1 MINRILEAICA
12 ALLLAT
18 VVIGFMAVIYR
29 YVFDNAL
36 SWSFEALL
44 GLLTYITFIGAYL
57 ALRKNAHLRVDLL
70 ASALPRPGR
79 LILFLCNQALIG
91 LIGLLMLRQGWRQTV
106 LFQDQTTQVLEI
118 SNAYLYAAIPVC
130 DLLIC
135 IDAITRIFIGLR
147 RFSTG
152 QELFDDAPMSGKSE
166 I

>member
-130 DLLIC
+130 GLLIC
-135 IDAITRIFIGLR
+135 IDAITRIQNRPRKRLR
-147 RFSTG
+147 KHMR
-152 QELFDDAPMSGKSE
+152 
-166 I
+166 

>member
-130 DLLIC
+130 GLLIC

>member
-1 MINRILEAICA
+1 M
-12 ALLLAT
+12 AT

-130 DLLIC
+130 GLLIC

-152 QELFDDAPMSGKSE
+152 QEPFDDAPMSGKSE

>member
-44 GLLTYITFIGAYL
+44 ALLTYITFIGAYL
-57 ALRKNAHLRVDLL
+57 ALRKNAHLRVDFL
-70 ASALPRPGR
+70 ANALPRPGQ
-79 LILFLCNQALIG
+79 LVLFLCNQAIIG
-91 LIGLLMLRQGWRQTV
+91 LIGLLMLRQGWRQTI

-130 DLLIC
+130 GLLIC
-135 IDAITRIFIGLR
+135 IDALTRVFVGLR
-147 RFSTG
+147 RYFAG
-152 QELFDDAPMSGKSE
+152 EELHDDAPLSGKNE

>member
-70 ASALPRPGR
+70 ASALPS
-79 LILFLCNQALIG
+79 LMNCFLRSLADKLWTEERNECRSWRSRQAL
-91 LIGLLMLRQGWRQTV
+91 L
-106 LFQDQTTQVLEI
+106 
-118 SNAYLYAAIPVC
+118 
-130 DLLIC
+130 
-135 IDAITRIFIGLR
+135 TRIWSLR
-147 RFSTG
+147 FASVKPRMESISIFAWLRKVTHHRD
-152 QELFDDAPMSGKSE
+152 EKN
-166 I
+166 

>member
-1 MINRILEAICA
+1 MINRVLEAICA

-106 LFQDQTTQVLEI
+106 LFQNQTTQVLEI

-130 DLLIC
+130 GLLIC

-152 QELFDDAPMSGKSE
+152 QEPFDDAPMSGKSE

>member
-18 VVIGFMAVIYR
+18 VVIGFLAVIYR

-57 ALRKNAHLRVDLL
+57 ALRKNAHLRVDFLTNV
-70 ASALPRPGR
+70 LPRPGQ
-79 LILFLCNQALIG
+79 LVLFLGNQAVIG

-118 SNAYLYAAIPVC
+118 SNAYLYAAIPLC
-130 DLLIC
+130 GLLIC
-135 IDAITRIFIGLR
+135 IDAATRIVVGLR
-147 RFSTG
+147 RYAAG
-152 QELFDDAPMSGKSE
+152 EAPHDEAPLSGKNE

>member
-29 YVFDNAL
+29 YVFDSAL

-130 DLLIC
+130 GLLIC

-152 QELFDDAPMSGKSE
+152 QEPFDDAPMSGKSE

>member
-1 MINRILEAICA
+1 MINRVLEAICA

-130 DLLIC
+130 GLLIC

-152 QELFDDAPMSGKSE
+152 QEPFDDAPMSGKSE

>member
-130 DLLIC
+130 GLLIC

-152 QELFDDAPMSGKSE
+152 QEPFDDAPMSGKSE